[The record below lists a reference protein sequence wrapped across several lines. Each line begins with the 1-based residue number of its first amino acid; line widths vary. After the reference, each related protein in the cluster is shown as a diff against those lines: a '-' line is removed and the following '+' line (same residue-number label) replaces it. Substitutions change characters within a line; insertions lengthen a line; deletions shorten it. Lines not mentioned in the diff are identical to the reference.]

1 MNLDRQSPGSDF
13 NGSPR
18 DNQGPPLCDSIVL
31 TGVGGVGGPPT
42 TGPEVRPQ
50 AASEAEG
57 GRSHGPTAT
66 PPFLDIM
73 SHNGTLDMEGHRP
86 TAQEIPTKERR
97 QRGRL
102 FHRLV
107 TGMYYHRNEQFRFLT
122 LTSGQHSPVM
132 RDSWKE
138 LVKRIRRTTP
148 AHLLEG
154 GYLVFDD
161 LDKYKPGDLVKP
173 LRFEYFVVFTS
184 EGLGVAHCVYAGSY
198 IPFTWLRDQ
207 WVSIHNA
214 YGVIIKKVR
223 PYQRKRNKSQRK
235 SVPKE
240 DKVYYPPGLAGYMLN
255 QYLRGQSAI
264 RTINHSRGWV
274 YPGFVDDWQRVKRAN
289 RGKTMKEIVS
299 AWHAFLDQVKKP
311 QFDLDGKQI
320 NDKYKYYS
328 GV

>member
-1 MNLDRQSPGSDF
+1 MNLGKPGSIPPNNPPWGRATGAGTSTAPVPCTRAPITIGEPASAGDRDRAKRSEPVIA
-13 NGSPR
+13 SPV
-18 DNQGPPLCDSIVL
+18 QLPL
-31 TGVGGVGGPPT
+31 
-42 TGPEVRPQ
+42 
-50 AASEAEG
+50 
-57 GRSHGPTAT
+57 
-66 PPFLDIM
+66 LDIM
-73 SHNGTLDMEGHRP
+73 SHNGTSGMKGHNGTSP
-86 TAQEIPTKERR
+86 EMSTKERR

-107 TGMYYHRNEQFRFLT
+107 TGMYYHRNKQFRFLT
-122 LTSGQHSPVM
+122 LTSGQHSPEM
-132 RDSWKE
+132 RGSWKE
-138 LVKRIRRTTP
+138 LIKRIRRTTP
-148 AHLLEG
+148 ASLLEQ
-154 GYLVFDD
+154 GYLSGDD
-161 LDKYKPGDLVKP
+161 LDKYPPGTLVEP
-173 LRFEYFVVFTS
+173 FDFEYFAVFTD
-184 EGLGVAHCVYAGSY
+184 EGLGVVHCVYVGGY
-198 IPFTWLRDQ
+198 LPFQ
-207 WVSIHNA
+207 WVQDNWIDIHNA
-214 YGVIIKKVR
+214 YGVNLRKVR

-235 SVPKE
+235 SVPTE

-289 RGKTMKEIVS
+289 RGKTMKEIVN

>member
-1 MNLDRQSPGSDF
+1 MNLDQQSPGSDF
-13 NGSPR
+13 NGSPQ
-18 DNQGPPLCDSIVL
+18 DNQGPPCVTPSCL

-50 AASEAEG
+50 AASEAVSG
-57 GRSHGPTAT
+57 CSHGPTAT

-97 QRGRL
+97 QRARV

-138 LVKRIRRTTP
+138 LIKRIRRTTP

-161 LDKYKPGDLVKP
+161 LDKYKPGDLVEP

-223 PYQRKRNKSQRK
+223 PYQRKRNKSQHR
-235 SVPKE
+235 SVPTG

-274 YPGFVDDWQRVKRAN
+274 YPGFVDDWTRVKRKHKGEPIN
-289 RGKTMKEIVS
+289 DLVK
-299 AWHAFLDQVKKP
+299 AWHAFLDQVKVP
-311 QFDLDGKQI
+311 QYDLDNQVISNKR
-320 NDKYKYYS
+320 KYY
-328 GV
+328 